1 MTSCRHALITPPA
14 RHGRATGVRG
24 VAPWPGAAL
33 PDGAGRCGGTGWC
46 PVGYSGGVRAG
57 VRSLALALALL
68 LALLGAACGDA
79 GGAGSATRV
88 PNQPTSVPF
97 SPTRV
102 P

>member
-1 MTSCRHALITPPA
+1 VPACAHYTTGVPWA
-14 RHGRATGVRG
+14 RHRRTGRLALAGGGV
-24 VAPWPGAAL
+24 
-33 PDGAGRCGGTGWC
+33 PDGVGRCGGTGWR
-46 PVGYSGGVRAG
+46 PGGYSGGVRAG

-79 GGAGSATRV
+79 GETGSATRV
-88 PNQPTSVPF
+88 PNQPTTVPF